1 MTDCANILKITFI
14 CALKATTHT
23 KPSLDAND
31 LIQWKKESLFKHKF
45 SDEKYYDRLSSTLI
59 PVPRFVPIYLHQQLL
74 KTDISKMLIGVT
86 IVDKVED

>member
-31 LIQWKKESLFKHKF
+31 LMEEAGRCSNISFPTKSITIDL
-45 SDEKYYDRLSSTLI
+45 
-59 PVPRFVPIYLHQQLL
+59 VQL
-74 KTDISKMLIGVT
+74 
-86 IVDKVED
+86 

>member
-1 MTDCANILKITFI
+1 MEEA
-14 CALKATTHT
+14 
-23 KPSLDAND
+23 
-31 LIQWKKESLFKHKF
+31 ESLFKHKF

>member
-31 LIQWKKESLFKHKF
+31 LIQWKKSLFKHKF
-45 SDEKYYDRLSSTLI
+45 SDEVVLR
-59 PVPRFVPIYLHQQLL
+59 
-74 KTDISKMLIGVT
+74 
-86 IVDKVED
+86 

>member
-31 LIQWKKESLFKHKF
+31 LIQWKKGRCSNISFPTKSITIDL
-45 SDEKYYDRLSSTLI
+45 
-59 PVPRFVPIYLHQQLL
+59 VQL
-74 KTDISKMLIGVT
+74 
-86 IVDKVED
+86 